1 LGLIVI
7 INVDKTIQKA
17 ELPLIEKIIRD
28 EAWFLGE
35 IRGSGISHDDPELIE
50 RVALVI
56 LNYGEEMRQVAI
68 SGQK

>member
-1 LGLIVI
+1 M
-7 INVDKTIQKA
+7 DKSIQKA

-35 IRGSGISHDDPELIE
+35 IRGSGVSHDDPELIE
-50 RVALVI
+50 RVSNVI
-56 LNYGEEMRQVAI
+56 LRYGAEMRRVAI

>member
-1 LGLIVI
+1 V
-7 INVDKTIQKA
+7 NKSIQKA

-35 IRGSGISHDDPELIE
+35 IRSKNEPNFTGVPMDDPELIE
-50 RVALVI
+50 RVSNVI
-56 LNYGEEMRQVAI
+56 LNYGAEMRRVAI